1 MSASPFPA
9 SLPFGTLVACLR
21 LARAE
26 QVGPRQW
33 HRLIA
38 LHKTPE
44 AALEA
49 LNNGRNSPS
58 GRSGKTLVPAP
69 EAAIL
74 REIEATLAIGG
85 QFLTLLDAGYP
96 APLRHVPDA
105 PIVLSAL
112 GDTACLHKA
121 GIGIVGARNAS
132 AAGLR
137 LAESLST
144 ELVEAGLV
152 VVSGLARGI
161 DTAAHRGALHRRG
174 LTIAAIAGGLDRPY
188 PPENAALQKRIAEQG
203 AVITEAPLGTAPMG
217 RHFPRRNR
225 LIAGLALGC
234 VVVEAAPHSG
244 TLITARMASEYGREL
259 FAVPGSPL
267 DPRCRGSNN
276 LIRNGAV
283 LTESAADILPHID
296 SLRAGMP
303 PVWQDTLPLPAPRP
317 NPAPRAPSS
326 PEPEPPKP
334 RQPAPLH
341 LFGND
346 TDTAGPEHNAG
357 PAPLR
362 NMRAKASPDT
372 PPPPNRA
379 QNACV
384 NVPQHIL
391 DLLSFTPIAV
401 DDLIRRC
408 QFSASV
414 VLIALTELELSGRIT
429 TSAGGHVALAGGQAE
444 TRG

>member
-1 MSASPFPA
+1 MSASSLPA

-21 LARAE
+21 LARTE

-33 HRLIA
+33 HRLMG
-38 LHKTPE
+38 LYKTPE

-49 LNNGRNSPS
+49 LCATQQRPTGR
-58 GRSGKTLVPAP
+58 GGKTLTPAP
-69 EAAIL
+69 EADIL

-105 PIVLSAL
+105 PVVLSAL

-121 GIGIVGARNAS
+121 AIGIVGARNAS

-144 ELVEAGLV
+144 ELAEAGLV

-174 LTIAAIAGGLDRPY
+174 LTVAAIAGGLDRPY
-188 PPENAALQKRIAEQG
+188 PPENAALQARIAEQG
-203 AVITEAPLGTAPMG
+203 AVITEAPLGTAPLG

-244 TLITARMASEYGREL
+244 TLITARMACDYGREL

-267 DPRCRGSNN
+267 DPRCRGSND

-283 LTESAADILPHID
+283 LTESAADILPHIN
-296 SLRAGMP
+296 SLRAGLP
-303 PVWQDTLPLPAPRP
+303 PVWEDALPLLSRRLATPPPAPRLSATAL
-317 NPAPRAPSS
+317 PAGQQVSNAGTETT
-326 PEPEPPKP
+326 EPECGATPSAY
-334 RQPAPLH
+334 PA
-341 LFGND
+341 
-346 TDTAGPEHNAG
+346 T
-357 PAPLR
+357 PA
-362 NMRAKASPDT
+362 A
-372 PPPPNRA
+372 PPPHTPTQPDPASEARG
-379 QNACV
+379 
-384 NVPQHIL
+384 NVPQDIL

-408 QFSASV
+408 QFSASA
-414 VLIALTELELSGRIT
+414 VLIALTELELSGRIIT
-429 TSAGGHVALAGGQAE
+429 TVGGHVALAGGQAE

>member
-1 MSASPFPA
+1 VNASPLPA
-9 SLPFGTLVACLR
+9 NLPFGTLVACLR
-21 LARAE
+21 LARTE

-33 HRLIA
+33 HRLMA
-38 LHKTPE
+38 LYKTPE

-49 LNNGRNSPS
+49 LREHPAGR
-58 GRSGKTLVPAP
+58 GGKTLTPAP
-69 EAAIL
+69 EAEAL
-74 REIEATLAIGG
+74 REVEATLAIGG
-85 QFLTLLDAGYP
+85 RFLTLLDAGYP

-105 PIVLSAL
+105 PVVLSVL

-121 GIGIVGARNAS
+121 SIGIVGARNAS

-174 LTIAAIAGGLDRPY
+174 LTIAAIAGGLNRPY
-188 PPENAALQKRIAEQG
+188 PPENAALQARIAEHG
-203 AVITEAPLGTAPMG
+203 AVITEAPLGTAPLG

-244 TLITARMASEYGREL
+244 TLITARMACDYGREL

-267 DPRCRGSNN
+267 DPRCRGSND

-283 LTESAADILPHID
+283 LTESAADILPHIN
-296 SLRAGMP
+296 SLRAGLP
-303 PVWQDTLPLPAPRP
+303 PVWQDALPLLSPRLATP
-317 NPAPRAPSS
+317 PPAPRAPATEQSV
-326 PEPEPPKP
+326 PRPPT
-334 RQPAPLH
+334 RHQVSNA
-341 LFGND
+341 G
-346 TDTAGPEHNAG
+346 TAIAEQARDTAPSAYPAG
-357 PAPLR
+357 PATPR
-362 NMRAKASPDT
+362 PRTPAQPD
-372 PPPPNRA
+372 PAPEARG
-379 QNACV
+379 
-384 NVPQHIL
+384 NVPQDIL

-408 QFSASV
+408 QFSASA
-414 VLIALTELELSGRIT
+414 VLIALTELELSGRIIT
-429 TSAGGHVALAGGQAE
+429 TAGGHVALAGGQAE

>member
-9 SLPFGTLVACLR
+9 QLPFATLVACLR
-21 LARAE
+21 LARTE

-33 HRLIA
+33 HRLMA
-38 LHKTPE
+38 LYTTPE
-44 AALEA
+44 NAVEA
-49 LNNGRNSPS
+49 LRARQGAPT
-58 GRSGKTLVPAP
+58 GRSGKVLTLAP
-69 EAAIL
+69 EDEIL
-74 REIEATLAIGG
+74 REIDATLALGG
-85 QFLTLLDAGYP
+85 QFLTLLDSGYP

-105 PIVLSAL
+105 PVVLSAL
-112 GDTACLHKA
+112 GDTACLHQA

-161 DTAAHRGALHRRG
+161 DTAAHRGALHRQG
-174 LTIAAIAGGLDRPY
+174 LTVAAIAGGLDRPY
-188 PPENAALQKRIAEQG
+188 PPENAALQARIAEQG
-203 AVITEAPLGTAPMG
+203 AVITEAPLGTAPLG

-244 TLITARMASEYGREL
+244 TLITARMAGEYGREL

-283 LTESAADILPHID
+283 LTESAADILPHIA
-296 SLRAGMP
+296 SLRAGLP
-303 PVWQDTLPLPAPRP
+303 PVWQDTLPLLCTPAATPVP
-317 NPAPRAPSS
+317 MPHSHVPQAPPPS
-326 PEPEPPKP
+326 PHPQKLP
-334 RQPAPLH
+334 
-341 LFGND
+341 
-346 TDTAGPEHNAG
+346 TG
-357 PAPLR
+357 PAH
-362 NMRAKASPDT
+362 RADPSPPVNTLPNAPPHPPATLERVQKAG
-372 PPPPNRA
+372 
-379 QNACV
+379 V

-408 QFSASV
+408 QFSASA
-414 VLIALTELELSGRIT
+414 VLIALTELELSGRII
-429 TSAGGHVALAGGQAE
+429 TSASGYVALAGGQAE

>member
-1 MSASPFPA
+1 MSASSLPA

-21 LARAE
+21 LARTE

-33 HRLIA
+33 HRLMG
-38 LHKTPE
+38 LYKTPE

-49 LNNGRNSPS
+49 LCATQRRPTGR
-58 GRSGKTLVPAP
+58 GGKTLIPAP
-69 EAAIL
+69 EADIL

-105 PIVLSAL
+105 PVVLSAL

-121 GIGIVGARNAS
+121 AIGIVGARNAS

-144 ELVEAGLV
+144 ELAEAELV

-174 LTIAAIAGGLDRPY
+174 LTVAAIAGGLDRPY
-188 PPENAALQKRIAEQG
+188 PPENAALQARIAEQG
-203 AVITEAPLGTAPMG
+203 AVITEAPLGTAPLG

-244 TLITARMASEYGREL
+244 TLITARMACDYGREL

-267 DPRCRGSNN
+267 DPRCRGSND

-283 LTESAADILPHID
+283 LTESAADILPHIN
-296 SLRAGMP
+296 SLHAGLP
-303 PVWQDTLPLPAPRP
+303 PVWEDALPLLSPRLATPPPAPRP
-317 NPAPRAPSS
+317 SAIALPAGQQASDAGTTA
-326 PEPEPPKP
+326 PEPECCATPSAH
-334 RQPAPLH
+334 PAR
-341 LFGND
+341 
-346 TDTAGPEHNAG
+346 
-357 PAPLR
+357 PA
-362 NMRAKASPDT
+362 A
-372 PPPPNRA
+372 PPPRTPA
-379 QNACV
+379 QPDPASKARG
-384 NVPQHIL
+384 NVPQDIL

-408 QFSASV
+408 QFSASA
-414 VLIALTELELSGRIT
+414 VLIALTELELSGRIIT
-429 TSAGGHVALAGGQAE
+429 TVGGHVALAGGQAE